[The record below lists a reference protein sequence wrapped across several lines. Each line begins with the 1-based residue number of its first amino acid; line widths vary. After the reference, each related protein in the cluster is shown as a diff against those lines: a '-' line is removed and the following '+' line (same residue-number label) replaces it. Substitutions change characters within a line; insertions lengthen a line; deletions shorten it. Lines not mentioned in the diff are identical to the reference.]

1 MALMRQRTPSATGA
15 GGASFLMAAPMLCL
29 LALPVL
35 ALIAATSPA
44 DLLAGLRHPRFAAAL
59 ALSARTTAVAMAVIL
74 AAGTPLAWWLATGR
88 SGRTRAV
95 ELLLR
100 LPIVIPPAVVGI
112 GLLAAFGRNGAL
124 GPPLRAIGL
133 QVPFSAAAVVLAQV
147 VVAAPFYVQSAA
159 AAFRRVDTDLLIV
172 ARTLGQRPAG
182 AFLRVAA
189 PLAMPGLLG
198 GASLAWARALGEFG
212 ATLLFAGNLPG
223 VTQTMPLAIYTA
235 LESDVRVAR
244 ALSLALAAL
253 GLALLLALHAL
264 PALLN
269 RRNAE
274 PRPAGGRAGRE
285 RPVRERQASGRKA
298 HGRPA
303 GSHSADGR
311 PAPSATGPPPAP
323 STSAAPFGPSAPAA
337 PPAPVRR
344 RDAGWQVRVTAR
356 LGAFELDVDLRGGD
370 DPVALIGPNGAGK
383 TTLLRLIAGV
393 HRPASG
399 LIRAGADVLYDS
411 ARALARPPEERRVA
425 YVPQGFGLFPHLT
438 VTDNVAF
445 ALLAARPR
453 PPRAARR
460 RAAADLLTRMDAGRL
475 LERRPAT
482 LSGGERQRVALI
494 RALLVDPLLLLLDE
508 PLASLDARTRQ
519 TLRAHLADHLARRA
533 RPAIIV
539 LHDARDVLALN
550 ATVYAI
556 EDGRVVQRGPA
567 ERIAADPATP
577 FLAEFFA
584 GGAAGA

>member
-1 MALMRQRTPSATGA
+1 M
-15 GGASFLMAAPMLCL
+15 
-29 LALPVL
+29 
-35 ALIAATSPA
+35 
-44 DLLAGLRHPRFAAAL
+44 
-59 ALSARTTAVAMAVIL
+59 
-74 AAGTPLAWWLATGR
+74 
-88 SGRTRAV
+88 
-95 ELLLR
+95 
-100 LPIVIPPAVVGI
+100 
-112 GLLAAFGRNGAL
+112 
-124 GPPLRAIGL
+124 
-133 QVPFSAAAVVLAQV
+133 
-147 VVAAPFYVQSAA
+147 
-159 AAFRRVDTDLLIV
+159 
-172 ARTLGQRPAG
+172 
-182 AFLRVAA
+182 
-189 PLAMPGLLG
+189 
-198 GASLAWARALGEFG
+198 
-212 ATLLFAGNLPG
+212 
-223 VTQTMPLAIYTA
+223 
-235 LESDVRVAR
+235 
-244 ALSLALAAL
+244 
-253 GLALLLALHAL
+253 
-264 PALLN
+264 
-269 RRNAE
+269 
-274 PRPAGGRAGRE
+274 
-285 RPVRERQASGRKA
+285 
-298 HGRPA
+298 
-303 GSHSADGR
+303 
-311 PAPSATGPPPAP
+311 
-323 STSAAPFGPSAPAA
+323 
-337 PPAPVRR
+337 
-344 RDAGWQVRVTAR
+344 TAR
-356 LGAFELDVDLRGGD
+356 LGAFDLDVDLRGGD

-445 ALLAARPR
+445 ALLSARPR

-550 ATVYAI
+550 TTVYAI

>member
-1 MALMRQRTPSATGA
+1 MRQRTRTDTGA
-15 GGASFLMAAPMLCL
+15 GAASFLMAAPMLCL

-35 ALIAATSPA
+35 ALIPATSPG
-44 DLLAGLRHPRFAAAL
+44 DLSAGLRHPRFAAAFG
-59 ALSARTTAVAMAVIL
+59 LSARTTVVTMAVIL

-88 SGRTRAV
+88 AGRTRAV

-124 GPPLRAIGL
+124 GPLLRTIGL

-274 PRPAGGRAGRE
+274 PRPAGGPLARLRRA
-285 RPVRERQASGRKA
+285 
-298 HGRPA
+298 
-303 GSHSADGR
+303 
-311 PAPSATGPPPAP
+311 APSAHGAPPSPPAP
-323 STSAAPFGPSAPAA
+323 LAPAAPSSTVA

-344 RDAGWQVRVTAR
+344 RDADWQVRVTAR
-356 LGAFELDVDLRGGD
+356 LGAFDLDVDLRGGN

-399 LIRAGADVLYDS
+399 LIRAGAEVLYDS
-411 ARALARPPEERRVA
+411 ARAVARPPEERRVA
-425 YVPQGFGLFPHLT
+425 YVPQGFGLFPHLS

-460 RAAADLLTRMDAGRL
+460 RAAADLLTRMEAGPL

-539 LHDARDVLALN
+539 SHDARDVLALN